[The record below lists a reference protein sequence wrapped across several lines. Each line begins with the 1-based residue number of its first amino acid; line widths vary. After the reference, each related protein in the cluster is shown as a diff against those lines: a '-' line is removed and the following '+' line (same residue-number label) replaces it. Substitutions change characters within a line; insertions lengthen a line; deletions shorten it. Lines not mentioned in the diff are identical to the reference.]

1 MLFQIFSLLLNVA
14 VGLVAGTCLLRMFMQ
29 LQRVSLAPLS
39 GNPFGPFIFTFTNW
53 CVLPLRK
60 LLPTAGRLDLASLL
74 AAYLVI
80 LAKFVLLSVLS
91 MLPPQWEWIAFFA
104 LLEWV
109 HLALSSLMW
118 LVIAYVVLS
127 WVRTDSD
134 INYFMG
140 RLVEP
145 LLAPL
150 RRILPQPGGLDLSP
164 LALLLLIQ
172 IAEIVINAL

>member
-14 VGLVAGTCLLRMFMQ
+14 VGLVAGTCLLRMYMQ
-29 LQRVSLAPLS
+29 LQRVSLAPMS

-60 LLPTAGRLDLASLL
+60 LLPVAGRLDIASLL
-74 AAYLVI
+74 ASYLVI
-80 LAKFVLLSVLS
+80 LAKFLILSAVSLLPS
-91 MLPPQWEWIAFFA
+91 QWEWMAFFA

-134 INYFMG
+134 VNYFLA

-150 RRILPQPGGLDLSP
+150 RHILPQIGGLDLSP

-172 IAEIVINAL
+172 IAEIVVNAL

>member
-14 VGLVAGTCLLRMFMQ
+14 VGLIAGTCLLRMYMQ
-29 LQRVSLAPLS
+29 LQRVSLAPMS
-39 GNPFGPFIFTFTNW
+39 GNPFAPFIFTFTNW

-60 LLPTAGRLDLASLL
+60 LMPNAGRLDVASLL

-80 LAKFVLLSVLS
+80 LAKFVLLSAVSL
-91 MLPPQWEWIAFFA
+91 LPVSWSVIGFFA
-104 LLEWV
+104 LLELA

-134 INYFMG
+134 IHYFLS
-140 RLVEP
+140 RLVDP
-145 LLAPL
+145 MLVPL
-150 RRILPQPGGLDLSP
+150 RRFLPQPGGIDLSA
-164 LALLLLIQ
+164 LALLLMIQ
-172 IAEIVINAL
+172 IAEIVLSSL